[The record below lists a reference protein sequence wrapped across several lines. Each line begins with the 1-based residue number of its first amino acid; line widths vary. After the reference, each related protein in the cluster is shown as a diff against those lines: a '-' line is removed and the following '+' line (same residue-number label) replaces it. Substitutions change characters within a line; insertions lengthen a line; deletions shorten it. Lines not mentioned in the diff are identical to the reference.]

1 MRSPFCLTRTGLLFA
16 LTAIVTL
23 IPCSLFGADSAKVFK
38 AGAAVVET
46 TPQHFPVKC
55 NGGFVPRMLD
65 KVNDPLFVR
74 ALVMDD
80 GTQRVAF
87 AIIDACGMDAK
98 MRDEI
103 AVELENSIG
112 IKKEHITVASTHCHS
127 APALTLI
134 LGCGPDENYYPFAK
148 AKIKEAITKANAKL
162 QPAKVA
168 WGVSS
173 DPTNVFCRRWV
184 LQPGTT
190 RMKVPLAFTGSKG
203 DIAQMNPGFNNPNA
217 IAPTGVPDPRVTV
230 LSLRTM
236 DDKPLALVG
245 NYSTHYAGAPNL
257 SSDYFGV
264 FCRRI
269 GELLGAGS
277 EFVAL
282 MTNGTSGDCNC
293 VNVED
298 PNRKYDKETV
308 GESVAKAAFEAC
320 QSMTYARWVPLKM
333 EQSDLTLNIRK
344 PDAKSVAEAKA
355 YIAEKKLTEPKN
367 MVDHYAIDTVL
378 LADAAP
384 TKTIKVQAIRVGDLG
399 ITTIP
404 CEVYSLTGHGIKAYS
419 PLKTTFV
426 VSMANGYNGYIPTT
440 EQFELGGY
448 NTWRCRSCCLET
460 TAEPKIRAEL
470 LRLLN
475 VVAK

>member
-1 MRSPFCLTRTGLLFA
+1 MRTQLCLTRAGLMLAFA
-16 LTAIVTL
+16 AILTL
-23 IPCSLFGADSAKVFK
+23 IPCATFGADSTKVFK

-46 TPQHFPVKC
+46 TPQQLPVKC
-55 NGGFVPRMLD
+55 NGGFVPRMVD

-80 GTQRVAF
+80 GTERMAF
-87 AIIDACGMDAK
+87 AVIDACGMDAK

-103 AVELENSIG
+103 AVELEQSIG
-112 IKKEHITVASTHCHS
+112 IKKDHIAISSTHCHS

-148 AKIKEAITKANAKL
+148 AKIKEAITKANANL

-168 WGVSS
+168 WGVASE
-173 DPTNVFCRRWV
+173 PTNVFCRRW
-184 LQPGTT
+184 LLKPGTT
-190 RMKVPLAFTGSKG
+190 RMKVPNAFTGSKG

-217 IAPTGVPDPRVTV
+217 IVPTGVPDPRVTV
-230 LSLRTM
+230 LSLRSM
-236 DDKPLALVG
+236 DDKPLALIG

-269 GELLGAGS
+269 GELLGAGPN
-277 EFVAL
+277 FVAL

-293 VNVED
+293 VDVENPD
-298 PNRKYDKETV
+298 RKYTKDTV
-308 GESVAKAAFEAC
+308 AEDVAQAALKAC
-320 QSMTYARWVPLKM
+320 QSMTYANWVPLKM

-355 YIAEKKLTEPKN
+355 YIAEKKLTAPKN

-384 TKTIKVQAIRVGDLG
+384 TKTIKIQAIRVGDLG

-404 CEVYSLTGHGIKAYS
+404 CEVYSLTGRSIKVYS

-426 VSMANGYNGYIPTT
+426 VSMANGYNGYIPTP
-440 EQFELGGY
+440 EQFEFGGY
-448 NTWRCRSCCLET
+448 NTWRCRSCCLEVN
-460 TAEPKIRAEL
+460 AETKIRAEA
-470 LRLLN
+470 LRLLDN
-475 VVAK
+475 VAK